1 MDFKRLQGVK
11 RGYRRL
17 QRISG
22 GYMGLQRVTE
32 DYSKLQGITNRVH
45 VVTKCYKRLQRV
57 ARG

>member
-1 MDFKRLQGVK
+1 MK

-45 VVTKCYKRLQRV
+45 AVLQKVTK
-57 ARG
+57 G